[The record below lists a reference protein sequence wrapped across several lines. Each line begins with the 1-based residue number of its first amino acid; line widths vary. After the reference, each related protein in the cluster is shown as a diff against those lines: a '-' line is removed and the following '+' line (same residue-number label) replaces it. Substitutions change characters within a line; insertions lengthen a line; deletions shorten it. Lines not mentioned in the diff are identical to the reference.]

1 MLYTK
6 LRSTSSAV
14 LQRFK
19 RRASV
24 ESSKI
29 HKWYYCVFP
38 QGGRWRLS
46 WIWLDSGRV
55 DFLPCYRQTKL
66 QFSSAR
72 QKHNS
77 WTGAYKILCVILRDL
92 SAVRGILPV
101 RYSCKHKLFLHL
113 RALWIFHVGDTE
125 RQPTNQ
131 NNCRKTQDWF
141 KVAQNSFQHFP
152 RRRFWWVIITI
163 LYQLMLQSWYQKTAQ
178 SLVNT
183 LVLFPCNYRLP

>member
-1 MLYTK
+1 MIL
-6 LRSTSSAV
+6 LC
-14 LQRFK
+14 FGEIEFP
-19 RRASV
+19 RR
-24 ESSKI
+24 
-29 HKWYYCVFP
+29 
-38 QGGRWRLS
+38 GRWRLS

-55 DFLPCYRQTKL
+55 DFLPCYRQTK
-66 QFSSAR
+66 QFSFAR

-77 WTGAYKILCVILRDL
+77 WAGAYKILCVMLRDL

-152 RRRFWWVIITI
+152 RRRFCWVIITTV
-163 LYQLMLQSWYQKTAQ
+163 YQLMLQSWYQKTAQ

-183 LVLFPCNYRLP
+183 LALFSWHYRLP